1 MNNQPLE
8 PETTQKREQ
17 RQDIETRVLSQEEGR
32 DETKEGDRQER
43 LRNRLVPL
51 QYDYHQ
57 ADEHQRERQSRAT
70 SNTDAEVR
78 KLNQWAVAGGEL
90 AISILLEHIR
100 AHNHRCR
107 NQRHRAEDDMRGHPA
122 EGVAQNNVGKTNP
135 QNASHCEGDDGDD
148 ERQDDNGHEDD
159 QPMRGCQ

>member
-1 MNNQPLE
+1 MNNQPFE
-8 PETTQKREQ
+8 PETTQEREQ

-107 NQRHRAEDDMRGHPA
+107 NQRHRAERS
-122 EGVAQNNVGKTNP
+122 EERRVGK
-135 QNASHCEGDDGDD
+135 
-148 ERQDDNGHEDD
+148 
-159 QPMRGCQ
+159 